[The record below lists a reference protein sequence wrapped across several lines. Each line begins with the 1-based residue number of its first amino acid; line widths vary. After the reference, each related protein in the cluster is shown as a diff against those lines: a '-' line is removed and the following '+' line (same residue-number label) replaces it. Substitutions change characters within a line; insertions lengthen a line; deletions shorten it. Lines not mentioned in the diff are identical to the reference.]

1 MTFASVRAAAEHVA
15 RQGKLMP
22 HQLAAL
28 TALDQSLSEQQKQE
42 FTELWRA
49 AGSPAAPPE
58 PDWLEPALNIIKEF
72 EGCRLEAYKCPAGV
86 WTVGYG
92 STRYPGPSGGPVRQG
107 DVITQQQAEYLL
119 QESVVDLYGPGIFHL
134 IPLSKGWSGNRI
146 AALVSFAYNLGLGA
160 VEDSTLR
167 KRLNAGEDPVKVV
180 QEELPRW
187 NKADGKVLEGLTRR
201 RNAEVAL
208 FVGKPLQQGSYGNP
222 LSVNWYAQLDSAT
235 DQGRRMCFSSSCAML
250 LSYLKPGL
258 LITPNGD
265 DLYLKRVQQ
274 YGDTTDP
281 TAQIRAL
288 QSYGIK
294 AKFTK
299 VAGWRTLEDQIKRG
313 IPVPC
318 GYLHRGPV
326 SKPSGGGHWLCVVGY
341 DSSNVI
347 VHDPLGE
354 ADLVNG
360 TTLSSVAR
368 YARYS
373 RKNWGPRWM
382 VEGTNTGWAI
392 IAER

>member
-1 MTFASVRAAAEHVA
+1 MTKTPVQFLDLFRYYK
-15 RQGKLMP
+15 GLP
-22 HQLAAL
+22 HQIAAIQQL
-28 TALDQSLSEQQKQE
+28 GELIPASLLHRENEWFHTWSQAGKQ
-42 FTELWRA
+42 
-49 AGSPAAPPE
+49 PD
-58 PDWLEPALNIIKEF
+58 PDWLAPALAIIKEW
-72 EGCRLEAYKCPAGV
+72 EGLRLEAYKCPAGV
-86 WTVGYG
+86 WTIGYG
-92 STRYPGPSGGPVRQG
+92 TTRYPGPSGGPVRKD
-107 DVITQQQAEYLL
+107 DVITVQQADYLL
-119 QESVVDLYGPGIFHL
+119 QTALFDLFAPGVFHL
-134 IPLSKGWSGNRI
+134 IPNSKKWSGNQI
-146 AALVSFAYNLGLGA
+146 AALVSFAYNVGLA
-160 VEDSTLR
+160 ALEDSTLR
-167 KRLNAGEDPVKVV
+167 KRLNANEDRVKVV
-180 QEELPRW
+180 SEELPRW

-208 FVGKPLQQGSYGNP
+208 FVGKTLQQGSYGNP

-341 DSSNVI
+341 DNSNMI

-354 ADLVNG
+354 ADLVKG

-368 YARYS
+368 YTRYS

-382 VEGTNTGWAI
+382 VEGEGTGWAI